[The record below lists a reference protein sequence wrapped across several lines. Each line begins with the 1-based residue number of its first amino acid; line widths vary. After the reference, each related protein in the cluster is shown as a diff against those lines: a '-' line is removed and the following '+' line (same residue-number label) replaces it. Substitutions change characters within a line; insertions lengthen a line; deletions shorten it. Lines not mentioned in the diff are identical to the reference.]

1 MSLILDALKR
11 ADAERSRGSVP
22 GLHAQPLAGAPSP
35 AARSRPAGWLA
46 LAAIV
51 VAALLAA
58 LAWLLLARREPPA
71 PAPTPVAQAAAPVP
85 PAPALAPPPLVQVPP
100 VAAPA
105 PAPVPAAVPAPLPA
119 AASPPGA
126 LPAAAAPTAA
136 PATAAASAARAKGAS
151 PSASG
156 ASAGDERVPA
166 LSELPEDVRRQ
177 LPALTISGSI
187 YSSQPA
193 QRMLTIGSQVFQE
206 GDRPAPDLVLE
217 RIGQK
222 SAVFNFR
229 GQRYS
234 VAF

>member
-58 LAWLLLARREPPA
+58 LVWLLLARRDPPA
-71 PAPTPVAQAAAPVP
+71 PAPTVP

-100 VAAPA
+100 VAAAA

-136 PATAAASAARAKGAS
+136 PATAAASAARGKGAS
-151 PSASG
+151 PSAGG
-156 ASAGDERVPA
+156 ASTGDERVPV
-166 LSELPEDVRRQ
+166 LSELPEDMRRQ